1 MDFPPELATIL
12 DDEGRVKVWAAKQ
25 EVKHAILEYLASKFE
40 LGREYTEPEVNEV
53 LRQWHTF
60 EDWALLRREMFEKGL
75 LNRAKNGAT
84 YWKTPKTKIY

>member
-1 MDFPPELATIL
+1 MEFPPELATVL
-12 DDEGRVKVWAAKQ
+12 DDEGRVKIWAAKQ
-25 EVKHAILEYLASKFE
+25 EIKQAILDYLATKFE
-40 LGREYTEPEVNEV
+40 FGREYTEPEVNEL

-84 YWKTPKTKIY
+84 YWRTPKTKMY

>member
-1 MDFPPELATIL
+1 MDVSPELAAFL
-12 DDEGRVKVWAAKQ
+12 DDEGRVKDWAAKRDVQ
-25 EVKHAILEYLASKFE
+25 LAILDYLASKFE
-40 LGREYTEPEVNEV
+40 FGREYTELEVNDV

-84 YWKTPKTKIY
+84 YWKTSKTKLY